1 MENKFVFLDITS
13 IGINPMNPRKTFDPR
28 ALGELSESIK
38 VVGVLQPIT
47 VRPIPTEEHGEKYQL
62 VCGERRWRAA
72 AMAGLKEIPAIIREL
87 TDDEAVDV
95 AITENLQR
103 KDVSPL
109 EEADAF
115 KYLLDKGQS
124 IADLCGRFGKSEFYV
139 RGRMKLLAISDDFR
153 KMLDAGEISISQA
166 MEIAKFDADIQG
178 KMYEQHFAQQCWNS
192 WHDLNAKSLYQR
204 VVQSYT
210 KILDRYKFDKSE
222 CDTCPN
228 CSKNF
233 SLFAGGDGEVT
244 CQNDSCLQRKK
255 REYELGIALKLQK
268 QHPEA
273 DFYTMHK
280 DCPKKAELEKQG
292 HEVKIWP
299 GWPNRI
305 GAVVTKELRSKV
317 ENGTARLAIW
327 LYSDDPYF
335 GYIEMNG
342 ACIQSEADSTIK
354 DLQNKDKRNKELEEE
369 KTVSEVRDTIK
380 KMDIETLSAG
390 ELTAYESQLTL
401 FILVRNL
408 NKEQQEKLGTVQH
421 YSMSDEEA
429 WNTVMNV
436 TPEQIAYIHRCNIL
450 NQVGDHFRRNFK
462 TDLFFDW
469 VNSRDKSIIP
479 EVELKYREV
488 YLRRKEKIDAR
499 IAEIELAKAEK
510 GK

>member
-13 IGINPMNPRKTFDPR
+13 IGVNPMNPRKSFDPR
-28 ALGELSESIK
+28 ALGELSDSIK

-47 VRPIPTEEHGEKYQL
+47 VRSKPVEEQEHGEKYQL

-139 RGRMKLLAISDDFR
+139 RGRLKLLTMSDDFR
-153 KMLDAGEISISQA
+153 ELLDAGKISISQA
-166 MEIAKFDADIQG
+166 MEIVKFDEEVQR

-192 WHDLNAKSLYQR
+192 WHDLNAKALYQR
-204 VVQSYT
+204 TVQSYT
-210 KILDRYKFDKSE
+210 KILDRYKFDKGE

-233 SLFAGGDGEVT
+233 SLFAAGDEEVT

-255 REYELGIALKLQK
+255 REYELGSALKLQK
-268 QHPEA
+268 QHPDA

-280 DCPKKAELEKQG
+280 DCLKKAELEKQG

-305 GAVVTKELRSKV
+305 GAVVTKELKSKV
-317 ENGTARLAIW
+317 EKGTARFAIW
-327 LYSDDPYF
+327 VYSDDPYF
-335 GYIEMNG
+335 GYIETTGGESSSGEN
-342 ACIQSEADSTIK
+342 DKIK
-354 DLQNKDKRNKELEEE
+354 DLRNKDNRNKELEEE

-380 KMDIETLSAG
+380 NMDVETLSAG

-401 FILVRNL
+401 FILVQTL
-408 NKEQQEKLGTVQH
+408 NKGQQEKLGKVQ
-421 YSMSDEEA
+421 YYTMSDEEA
-429 WNTVMNV
+429 WNVVMNV

-450 NQVGDHFRRNFK
+450 NQIGDHFRRDFK
-462 TDLFFDW
+462 TNLFFDW

-479 EVELKYREV
+479 AVELKYREV
-488 YLRRKEKIDAR
+488 YLRRKEKIEAR
-499 IAEIELAKAEK
+499 IAEIELAKEEK
-510 GK
+510 

>member
-13 IGINPMNPRKTFDPR
+13 IGVNPMNPRKSFDPR
-28 ALGELSESIK
+28 ALGELSDSIK

-47 VRPIPTEEHGEKYQL
+47 VRSKPVEEQEHGEKYQL

-139 RGRMKLLAISDDFR
+139 RGRLKLLTMSDDFR
-153 KMLDAGEISISQA
+153 ELLDAGKISISQA
-166 MEIAKFDADIQG
+166 MEIVKFDEEVQR
-178 KMYEQHFAQQCWNS
+178 KMYEQHFAQQDWNT
-192 WHDLNAKSLYQR
+192 WHDLNAKALYQR
-204 VVQSYT
+204 TVQSYT
-210 KILDRYKFDKSE
+210 KILDRYKFDKGE

-233 SLFAGGDGEVT
+233 SLFAAGDEEVT

-268 QHPEA
+268 QHPDA

-299 GWPNRI
+299 GWPSRI
-305 GAVVTKELRSKV
+305 GAVVTKELKSKV
-317 ENGTARLAIW
+317 EKGTARFAIW

-335 GYIEMNG
+335 GYIETNG
-342 ACIQSEADSTIK
+342 AGASSEENDKIK
-354 DLQNKDKRNKELEEE
+354 DLQNKDSRNKELEEE

-380 KMDIETLSAG
+380 NMDVETLSAG

-401 FILVRNL
+401 FVLVRTL
-408 NKEQQEKLGTVQH
+408 NKKQQGTLGKIQH
-421 YSMSDEEA
+421 YTMSDEEA
-429 WNTVMNV
+429 WNVVMNV

-450 NQVGDHFRRNFK
+450 NQVGDYFRRDFK
-462 TDLFFDW
+462 TNLFFDW

-479 EVELKYREV
+479 AVELKYREV
-488 YLRRKEKIDAR
+488 YLRRKEKIEAR
-499 IAEIELAKAEK
+499 IAEIELAKEEK
-510 GK
+510 

>member
-1 MENKFVFLDITS
+1 
-13 IGINPMNPRKTFDPR
+13 
-28 ALGELSESIK
+28 
-38 VVGVLQPIT
+38 
-47 VRPIPTEEHGEKYQL
+47 
-62 VCGERRWRAA
+62 
-72 AMAGLKEIPAIIREL
+72 
-87 TDDEAVDV
+87 
-95 AITENLQR
+95 
-103 KDVSPL
+103 
-109 EEADAF
+109 
-115 KYLLDKGQS
+115 
-124 IADLCGRFGKSEFYV
+124 
-139 RGRMKLLAISDDFR
+139 MKLLAISDDFR

-178 KMYEQHFAQQCWNS
+178 RMYEQHFAQQYYNS
-192 WHDLNAKSLYQR
+192 WHDLNAKALYQR

-210 KILDRYKFDKSE
+210 KILDRYKFDKGE

-233 SLFAGGDGEVT
+233 SLFAGGDGEAT
-244 CQNDSCLQRKK
+244 CQDDSCLQRKK

-317 ENGTARLAIW
+317 ENGTAHLAIW
-327 LYSDDPYF
+327 VYSDDPYF
-335 GYIEMNG
+335 GYIETNG
-342 ACIQSEADSTIK
+342 AATLSETANSIK
-354 DLQNKDKRNKELEEE
+354 ELQNKDNRNKELEEE

-429 WNTVMNV
+429 WNAVMNV

-450 NQVGDHFRRNFK
+450 NQVGDHFRRDFK

-499 IAEIELAKAEK
+499 IAEIELAEAEK

>member
-13 IGINPMNPRKTFDPR
+13 IGVNPMNPRKSFDPR
-28 ALGELSESIK
+28 ALGELSDSIK

-47 VRPIPTEEHGEKYQL
+47 VRSKPVEEQEHGEKYQL

-139 RGRMKLLAISDDFR
+139 RGRLKLLTMSDDFR
-153 KMLDAGEISISQA
+153 ELLDAGKISISQA
-166 MEIAKFDADIQG
+166 MEIVKFDEEVQR
-178 KMYEQHFAQQCWNS
+178 KMYEQHFAQQGWNT
-192 WHDLNAKSLYQR
+192 WHDLNAKALYQR
-204 VVQSYT
+204 TVQSYT
-210 KILDRYKFDKSE
+210 KILDRYKFDKGE

-233 SLFAGGDGEVT
+233 SLFAAGDEEVT

-268 QHPEA
+268 QHPDA

-280 DCPKKAELEKQG
+280 DCTKKAELEKQG

-299 GWPNRI
+299 GWPSRI
-305 GAVVTKELRSKV
+305 GAVVTKELKSKV
-317 ENGTARLAIW
+317 EKGTARFAIW
-327 LYSDDPYF
+327 VYSDDPYF
-335 GYIEMNG
+335 GYIETNG
-342 ACIQSEADSTIK
+342 AGASSEENDKIK
-354 DLQNKDKRNKELEEE
+354 DLQNKDSRNKELEEE
-369 KTVSEVRDTIK
+369 KTVAEVRDTIK
-380 KMDIETLSAG
+380 NMDVETLSAG
-390 ELTAYESQLTL
+390 ELTAFESQLTL
-401 FILVRNL
+401 FVLVRTL
-408 NKEQQEKLGTVQH
+408 NKEQQETLGKIQH
-421 YSMSDEEA
+421 YTMSDEEA
-429 WNTVMNV
+429 WNVVMNV

-450 NQVGDHFRRNFK
+450 NQVGDHFRRDFK
-462 TDLFFDW
+462 TNLFFDW

-479 EVELKYREV
+479 AVELKYREV
-488 YLRRKEKIDAR
+488 YLRRKEKIEAR
-499 IAEIELAKAEK
+499 IAEIELAKEEK
-510 GK
+510 

>member
-13 IGINPMNPRKTFDPR
+13 IGVNPMNPRKSFDPR
-28 ALGELSESIK
+28 ALGELSDSIK

-47 VRPIPTEEHGEKYQL
+47 VRSKPVEEQEHGEKYQL

-139 RGRMKLLAISDDFR
+139 RGRLKLLTMSDDFR
-153 KMLDAGEISISQA
+153 ELLDAGKISISQA
-166 MEIAKFDADIQG
+166 MEIVKFDEEVQR
-178 KMYEQHFAQQCWNS
+178 KMYEQHFAQQCCNS
-192 WHDLNAKSLYQR
+192 WHELNAKALYQR
-204 VVQSYT
+204 TVQSYT
-210 KILDRYKFDKSE
+210 KILDRYKFDKGE

-233 SLFAGGDGEVT
+233 SLFAAGDEEVT

-268 QHPEA
+268 QHPDA

-280 DCPKKAELEKQG
+280 DCLKKAELEKQG

-305 GAVVTKELRSKV
+305 GAVVTKELKSKV
-317 ENGTARLAIW
+317 EKGTARFAIW
-327 LYSDDPYF
+327 VYSDDPYF
-335 GYIEMNG
+335 GYIETNG
-342 ACIQSEADSTIK
+342 AGASSEENDKIK
-354 DLQNKDKRNKELEEE
+354 DLQNKDSRNKELEEE
-369 KTVSEVRDTIK
+369 KTVAEVRDTIK
-380 KMDIETLSAG
+380 NMDVETLSAG
-390 ELTAYESQLTL
+390 ELTAFESQLTL
-401 FILVRNL
+401 FVLVRTL
-408 NKEQQEKLGTVQH
+408 NKEQQETLGKIQH
-421 YSMSDEEA
+421 YTMSDEEA
-429 WNTVMNV
+429 WNVVMNV

-450 NQVGDHFRRNFK
+450 NQVGDHFRRDFK
-462 TDLFFDW
+462 TNLFFDW

-479 EVELKYREV
+479 AVELKYREV
-488 YLRRKEKIDAR
+488 YLRRKEKIEAR
-499 IAEIELAKAEK
+499 IAEIELAKEEK
-510 GK
+510 